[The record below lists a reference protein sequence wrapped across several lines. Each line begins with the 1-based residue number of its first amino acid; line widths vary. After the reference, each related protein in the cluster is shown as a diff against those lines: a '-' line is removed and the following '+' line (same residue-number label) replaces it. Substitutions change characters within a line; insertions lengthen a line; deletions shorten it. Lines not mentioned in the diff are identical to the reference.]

1 MKKLFLGGFLPLCVF
16 MLSSCLE
23 GGSNERSQS
32 GIPGIIRFDTKI
44 MRTVISAP
52 EFGSFYFY
60 DPQLETLGFVD
71 GDCVLFGYTVDFSAE
86 INSNYQNT
94 GIIQGTVS
102 SIGIIDQYPCHSSLV
117 HDTAML
123 IENERPIAYAVSTNG
138 YSFYFSDKLFLTS
151 DFSQNTDQ
159 KTSWLLYYDGELP
172 TKTVE
177 GKTVYTLF
185 LRAVMTDSDKAPI
198 INTSVINVFNAGFF
212 FDEIMHIEKNQGNTD
227 VYFQIQHI
235 RDIKTDG
242 AFTWEHSDVLSIS
255 IPDETE

>member
-1 MKKLFLGGFLPLCVF
+1 MKKLFLGVFLSLCAF
-16 MLSSCLE
+16 MLNSCLE

-32 GIPGIIRFDTKI
+32 GIPGIIRWDTKTWK
-44 MRTVISAP
+44 TVISAP

-60 DPQLETLGFVD
+60 DPQLETMGFTD

-94 GIIQGTVS
+94 GILQGTVS
-102 SIGIIDQYPCHSSLV
+102 SIGGIDQYSCHSSLV
-117 HDTAML
+117 HDTATL
-123 IENERPIAYAVSTNG
+123 IENEQPIAYAVSTNG

-185 LRAVMTDSDKAPI
+185 LRAVMTDSGKPPI
-198 INTSVINVFNAGFF
+198 ITGSIINVFNAGFF
-212 FDEIMHIEKNQGNTD
+212 FDEIIHNEKSKNQGNTD
-227 VYFQIQHI
+227 AYFQIQYI
-235 RDIKTDG
+235 RDID
-242 AFTWEHSDVLSIS
+242 AFTWEHSDVLSIP
-255 IPDETE
+255 IPDETN